1 MTRRC
6 PSCRQAVGERSVNP
20 AFPFCSERCRL
31 LDLGRWFDERYRV
44 PGERAGDG
52 PGEPSAD
59 GEGEGGSGSGSG
71 GEGEGGH
78 P

>member
-1 MTRRC
+1 VSPDC
-6 PSCRQAVGERSVNP
+6 PTCQRPAAARGVNR

-31 LDLGRWFDERYRV
+31 LDLGNWFDGQYRV

-52 PGEPSAD
+52 AAGPGPEDGDREPH
-59 GEGEGGSGSGSG
+59 E
-71 GEGEGGH
+71 

>member
-6 PSCRQAVGERSVNP
+6 ASCRQPVGERSVNP

-31 LDLGRWFDERYRV
+31 LDLGKWFDGQYRI

-52 PGEPSAD
+52 GAGP
-59 GEGEGGSGSGSG
+59 G
-71 GEGEGGH
+71 GEGDDGKGGET
-78 P
+78 PS